1 MKEADLKKFGSKKVF
16 LKFWVVLS
24 SMFQRILMIQYINF
38 FRVLCKYNTMIRL
51 DFITKSY

>member
-1 MKEADLKKFGSKKVF
+1 MKEADSKKFGSKKVF
-16 LKFWVVLS
+16 LKFWVILS